1 MSNMSF
7 REKSAWISF
16 VLILALGVTYFGV
29 IGAHVFLHV
38 GHPSAWLFPAL
49 VAAVVVIEV
58 VLSLVLQA
66 KAPDE
71 ARTPRDEREALIAL
85 KAKNVSYPVLAVCA
99 FAALG
104 TMHIPGGNRFDMAQ
118 AILFAIVAGELSRFG
133 AQIVYFRRGF

>member
-16 VLILALGVTYFGV
+16 VLILALGLIYFGE
-29 IGAHVFLHV
+29 IGAHEFLHA
-38 GHPSAWLFPAL
+38 GHTSPLLFPAL
-49 VAAVVVIEV
+49 VTAVIIIEIA
-58 VLSLVLQA
+58 LTLALQA
-66 KAPDE
+66 RAPHE
-71 ARTPRDEREALIAL
+71 ARTPRDEREQLIAL
-85 KAKNVSYPVLAVCA
+85 KAKNISYPVLAVCA
-99 FAALG
+99 FAAIG